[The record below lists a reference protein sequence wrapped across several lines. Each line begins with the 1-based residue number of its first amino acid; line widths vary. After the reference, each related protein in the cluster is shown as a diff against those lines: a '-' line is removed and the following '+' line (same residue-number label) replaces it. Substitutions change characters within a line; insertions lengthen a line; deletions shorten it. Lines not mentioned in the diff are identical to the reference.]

1 MGIQINGQT
10 NNINAGIGSLSIE
23 DLNEIDIVGVATA
36 SNFKTGSSN
45 LHSTGLTVGNALVHS
60 TGVNVGTGATVHCP
74 ATNVLT
80 FGTNSNERIRI
91 TSTGLFGIGTDNPL
105 EKLSIENGNIFIK
118 DTSDNVSYIY
128 FTHSPTANR
137 RSYIGAVEGTGNSNS
152 LVFATNG
159 DGFDGTE
166 KVRINSNGAVGIGT
180 VNPHGSLHIH
190 SGAPQL
196 TLSDSDTG
204 AHGQINCTSS
214 EGNLYVEV
222 DKFSGITTAAHKPR
236 FGVRLRGK
244 EWFGITHN
252 GTWRLD
258 NGYGSMETGSAGQVL
273 TSGGPNSWARWTDQ
287 TDVLDMWRIASDV
300 TDSDQTV
307 RFFGIGDWVQ
317 KTGDPYANLG
327 YIGAYETNGIFRMP
341 STGYYEIE
349 MIIGWKVYNA
359 TCKGCTNAIYTTTD
373 NSTYTAAMTSA
384 VHTGGGQAGTNE
396 SCNKIKLFWKV
407 NNISNDKFKISYSSH
422 NGNPYIESETSWL
435 YIKKLRDL

>member
-1 MGIQINGQT
+1 M
-10 NNINAGIGSLSIE
+10 
-23 DLNEIDIVGVATA
+23 
-36 SNFKTGSSN
+36 
-45 LHSTGLTVGNALVHS
+45 
-60 TGVNVGTGATVHCP
+60 
-74 ATNVLT
+74 
-80 FGTNSNERIRI
+80 
-91 TSTGLFGIGTDNPL
+91 
-105 EKLSIENGNIFIK
+105 
-118 DTSDNVSYIY
+118 
-128 FTHSPTANR
+128 
-137 RSYIGAVEGTGNSNS
+137 
-152 LVFATNG
+152 
-159 DGFDGTE
+159 
-166 KVRINSNGAVGIGT
+166 
-180 VNPHGSLHIH
+180 
-190 SGAPQL
+190 
-196 TLSDSDTG
+196 
-204 AHGQINCTSS
+204 
-214 EGNLYVEV
+214 
-222 DKFSGITTAAHKPR
+222 
-236 FGVRLRGK
+236 RGK

-300 TDSDQTV
+300 SDSDQTV

>member
-1 MGIQINGQT
+1 MTVIRPNSISGIT
-10 NNINAGIGSLSIE
+10 SITAQA
-23 DLNEIDIVGVATA
+23 NEINVFRSDGTLA
-36 SNFKTGSSN
+36 
-45 LHSTGLTVGNALVHS
+45 GLQLN
-60 TGVNVGTGATVHCP
+60 GVNFNNTSGISTLAALNVTGNVSIAGTLTYQDVTNVDSVGIITARSTIDAQGDVSIADKIIHTGDTNTAIRFP
-74 ATNVLT
+74 ATDVVSFET
-80 FGTNSNERIRI
+80 SGNERVRI
-91 TSTGLFGIGTDNPL
+91 TSDGAIGIGT
-105 EKLSIENGNIFIK
+105 E
-118 DTSDNVSYIY
+118 
-128 FTHSPTANR
+128 SPT
-137 RSYIGAVEGTGNSNS
+137 
-152 LVFATNG
+152 
-159 DGFDGTE
+159 
-166 KVRINSNGAVGIGT
+166 
-180 VNPHGSLHIH
+180 GSLHIH
-190 SGAPQL
+190 SGTPQI

-204 AHGQINCTSS
+204 AHGQINCASS

-222 DKFSGITTAAHKPR
+222 DKNSGITTAAHKPR

-349 MIIGWKVYNA
+349 MIIGWNVYNG

-373 NSTYTAAMTSA
+373 NSNYVERMRSA

-407 NNISNDKFKISYSSH
+407 NNISNDKFKISYHSF
-422 NGNPYIESETSWL
+422 NGNPYVESTTSWL

>member
-1 MGIQINGQT
+1 M
-10 NNINAGIGSLSIE
+10 
-23 DLNEIDIVGVATA
+23 
-36 SNFKTGSSN
+36 SSN
-45 LHSTGLTVGNALVHS
+45 LK
-60 TGVNVGTGATVHCP
+60 VNTILPSAGTA
-74 ATNVLT
+74 
-80 FGTNSNERIRI
+80 I
-91 TSTGLFGIGTDNPL
+91 GIGTDGGT
-105 EKLSIENGNIFIK
+105 LSL
-118 DTSDNVSYIY
+118 
-128 FTHSPTANR
+128 
-137 RSYIGAVEGTGNSNS
+137 TGS
-152 LVFATNG
+152 
-159 DGFDGTE
+159 
-166 KVRINSNGAVGIGT
+166 VGIGT
-180 VNPHGSLHIH
+180 STHNGVFHIQHNVGNSTNYYLNAGNTVHIKNTHADGYASLRLMGGGTGSDNNAIVWGGQGSESLIFSNRQNERVRITSNGSIGIGTVSPTGSLHIN
-190 SGAPQL
+190 SGTPQL

-204 AHGQINCTSS
+204 AHGQINCASS

-349 MIIGWKVYNA
+349 MIIGWNVYNA

-373 NSTYTAAMTSA
+373 NSNYVERMRSA
-384 VHTGGGQAGTNE
+384 VHTGGGQNGTNE

-407 NNISNDKFKISYSSH
+407 NNISNDKFKISYHSF
-422 NGNPYIESETSWL
+422 NGNPYVESETSWL

>member
-1 MGIQINGQT
+1 M
-10 NNINAGIGSLSIE
+10 
-23 DLNEIDIVGVATA
+23 
-36 SNFKTGSSN
+36 SSN
-45 LHSTGLTVGNALVHS
+45 LK
-60 TGVNVGTGATVHCP
+60 VNTILPSAGTA
-74 ATNVLT
+74 
-80 FGTNSNERIRI
+80 I
-91 TSTGLFGIGTDNPL
+91 GIGTDGGT
-105 EKLSIENGNIFIK
+105 LSL
-118 DTSDNVSYIY
+118 T
-128 FTHSPTANR
+128 
-137 RSYIGAVEGTGNSNS
+137 GT
-152 LVFATNG
+152 
-159 DGFDGTE
+159 
-166 KVRINSNGAVGIGT
+166 VGIGT
-180 VNPHGSLHIH
+180 STHNGVFHIQHNVGNSTNYYLNAGNTVHIKNTHADGYASLRLMGGGTGSDNNAIVWGGQGSESLIFSNRQNERVRITSNGAIGIGTVSPTGSLHIH
-190 SGAPQL
+190 SGTPQL

-204 AHGQINCTSS
+204 AHGQINCASS

-222 DKFSGITTAAHKPR
+222 DKFSGITTAQHKPR

-287 TDVLDMWRIASDV
+287 TDVLDMWQIASDV

-359 TCKGCTNAIYTTTD
+359 TCKGCTNAIYTTTN

-407 NNISNDKFKISYSSH
+407 NNISNDKFKISYHSH
-422 NGNPYIESETSWL
+422 NTNPYVESETSWL